1 MDVPTAEGDHAS
13 VNFTSLTWDSQS
25 RILLSTNQNKLFH
38 VCSKNPHIGKTLD
51 LKSTPLCSIMTPKHI
66 IVSETS
72 GMINWFRI
80 EHPFENAKPEEKF
93 ITIFDDVDKQYNFK
107 NKLAEEAEEAESP
120 ANYMMYTKSHQNIM
134 IGSSN
139 GVLSLLNVPSEKI
152 SDEDYENEGQ
162 EE

>member
-1 MDVPTAEGDHAS
+1 M
-13 VNFTSLTWDSQS
+13 
-25 RILLSTNQNKLFH
+25 
-38 VCSKNPHIGKTLD
+38 
-51 LKSTPLCSIMTPKHI
+51 
-66 IVSETS
+66 SETS